1 MIDMK
6 FYFLLFEANSDEK
19 KTKRKV
25 LKKRVRNRCEHQRLL
40 IERECRS
47 FAFAPSFI
55 IFSKNLYLTSIAEQ
69 TIALNISM
77 ALPKSKEQ
85 NQRALNSEHENDFKK

>member
-1 MIDMK
+1 MWTSAFTAWTAMPILCVCTVI
-6 FYFLLFEANSDEK
+6 YHFL
-19 KTKRKV
+19 
-25 LKKRVRNRCEHQRLL
+25 
-40 IERECRS
+40 
-47 FAFAPSFI
+47 
-55 IFSKNLYLTSIAEQ
+55 KNLYLKSIAEQ